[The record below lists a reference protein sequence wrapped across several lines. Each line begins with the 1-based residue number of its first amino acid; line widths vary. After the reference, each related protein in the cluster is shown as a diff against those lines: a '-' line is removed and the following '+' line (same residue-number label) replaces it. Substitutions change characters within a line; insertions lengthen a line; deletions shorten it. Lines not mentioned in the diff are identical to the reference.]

1 MKKIIV
7 LLSAFTITA
16 IVSCENEHE
25 ISASQVPQPVMNAF
39 QTKYPNITPG
49 KWVQEKEKGKTLY
62 EAKFKSNNKDVEAE
76 FDENGNFIEEE

>member
-39 QTKYPNITPG
+39 QTKYPNITPD
-49 KWVQEKEKGKTLY
+49 KWVQEKEKLFMKQNLKAIIKMSKQSSMKTEILL
-62 EAKFKSNNKDVEAE
+62 KKNKT
-76 FDENGNFIEEE
+76 